1 MSPIIKPG
9 LIVDASFPTPS
20 APVDEALL
28 VSIEYVRKMVKSIRD
43 AEISSQKKKQK
54 GKQGIAN
61 FDPTKPKALK
71 LFVATRFPAW
81 QDTAVEAV
89 KAHYNEVT

>member
-1 MSPIIKPG
+1 
-9 LIVDASFPTPS
+9 VDASFPTPFT
-20 APVDEALL
+20 PIDEALL
-28 VSIEYVRKMVKSIRD
+28 VAIEYIRKMVKSIRD
-43 AEISSQKKKQK
+43 VEISSQKKKQK

-81 QDTAVEAV
+81 QDIAVEAV